1 MVLVAYTVLI
11 VSDNRA
17 DIDRLKKTLSLAGND
32 LFRTKRCSTLGDAAG
47 WSRVKYIDII
57 LLDLFLPDS
66 TGLATF
72 TALHEAV
79 PHIPIMVINGGD
91 ENLSLQAVES
101 GAYGYLSADDLE
113 NSLIPQAL
121 RCLVHKKKA
130 DEALYIELERART
143 TLESL
148 GEGVLCTDEEARITY
163 LNPEAER
170 MTGWSRSSAQGKPI
184 EQVFQLINRETDQP
198 LPNAVRLVIE
208 KKKHLAR
215 QGDSVLLRPDG
226 YCLAVEDSVA
236 PILDSNKKLT
246 GAVVTFRDVTKT
258 RAMEQKMAHLAQHD
272 YLTGL
277 PNRMLLND
285 RLTQAVAYAKRRKT
299 GLGVLFCD
307 LDNFKHINDSL
318 GHFVGDKL
326 LQSVAQRLTRQV
338 RASDTVSR
346 HGGDEFVILLLED
359 DLSENAALTAEK
371 ILLALSQPYFIG
383 THELYVTTSIGIS
396 LFPEDGDDTES
407 LIRSADTALYQAKS
421 KGRDNYQFFKEEMNA
436 RAVERQ
442 SLEVD
447 LRRAIKQE
455 EFILHY
461 QPKVNLNSGEITGVE
476 VLIRWSHPTRGI
488 IYPGTFISI
497 AEDCGLIVALG
508 KWVLEH
514 ACLQARAWIDQGH
527 VPMPVAINISALEFR
542 NVHFARHVKD
552 VLHRTGLQ
560 PQYLE
565 LELTESV
572 LMKDVETSASILR
585 ELKEIG
591 VRIAIDDFGT
601 GYSSLNYL
609 NQFPIDVLKIDQSF
623 VRDIASGNGND
634 IIVNAVINMG
644 ISLKQ
649 KVVAEGIETREQLSF
664 LSEHDCHEGQG
675 FLLSK
680 PLTAVDLEKVFLRGF
695 LNSRFY

>member
-1 MVLVAYTVLI
+1 MAYTVLI
-11 VSDNRA
+11 VSENRT
-17 DIDRLKKTLSLAGND
+17 DSERLKKTLASAGD
-32 LFRTKRCSTLGDAAG
+32 DFRIKRCPTLGEATG
-47 WSRVKYIDII
+47 WSKVKDIDII
-57 LLDLFLPDS
+57 LLDLLLVDSQGLP
-66 TGLATF
+66 TF
-72 TALHEAV
+72 QALHEVV
-79 PHIPIMVINGGD
+79 PHVPVVVINAMD
-91 ENLSLQAVES
+91 EALCLQAVEA
-101 GAYGYLSADDLE
+101 GACGYIPRDQLE
-113 NSLIPQAL
+113 NPLIPQVLRSLAHRKEGDQAL
-121 RCLVHKKKA
+121 RV
-130 DEALYIELERART
+130 ELERART

-148 GEGVLCTDEEARITY
+148 SEGVLCTDDEANITY

-170 MTGWSRSSAQGKPI
+170 MTGWSRLEAKGKPI
-184 EQVFQLINRETDQP
+184 EQVFQLINKETDQP

-208 KKKHLAR
+208 KKKPLAR
-215 QGDSVLLRPDG
+215 QEDSVLLRPDG
-226 YCLAVEDSVA
+226 YCLSVEDSVA
-236 PILDSNKKLT
+236 PILDSNRKLT
-246 GAVVTFRDVTKT
+246 GAVVTFKDVTKT
-258 RAMEQKMAHLAQHD
+258 RAMEQKMAHMAQHD

-277 PNRMLLND
+277 PNRMLFND

-299 GLGVLFCD
+299 GLSVLFCD

-326 LQSVAQRLTRQV
+326 LQSVSQRLTQQV
-338 RASDTVSR
+338 RASDTVCR
-346 HGGDEFVILLLED
+346 HGGDEFVILLLD
-359 DLSENAALTAEK
+359 DHSENAALTAEK
-371 ILLALSQPYFIG
+371 ILHALSQPYFIG

-396 LFPEDGDDTES
+396 LYPEDGHDAES
-407 LIRSADTALYQAKS
+407 LIRSADTALYQAKN

-447 LRRAIKQE
+447 LRRAMKQE

-461 QPKVNLNSGEITGVE
+461 QPKVNLITGEITGVE
-476 VLIRWSHPTRGI
+476 VLLRWDHPTRGTL
-488 IYPGTFISI
+488 YPGTFISI
-497 AEDCGLIVALG
+497 AEDCGLIVQLG
-508 KWVLEH
+508 KWVLEN

-527 VPMPVAINISALEFR
+527 LPMPVAINISALEFR
-542 NVHFARHVKD
+542 NVHFANQVKD
-552 VLHRTGLQ
+552 VLIHTGLQ

-572 LMKDVETSASILR
+572 LMKDVQTSASILR

-609 NQFPIDVLKIDQSF
+609 NQFPIDVLKIDQTF
-623 VRDIASGNGND
+623 VRDISSGNGND

-649 KVVAEGIETREQLSF
+649 KVVAEGIETREQLDF
-664 LSEHDCHEGQG
+664 LSEHACHEGQG

-680 PLTAVDLEKVFLRGF
+680 PLSAVDLEKVFLRGF

>member
-1 MVLVAYTVLI
+1 MAYTVLT
-11 VSDNRA
+11 VSE
-17 DIDRLKKTLSLAGND
+17 DRTHTEQLKRTLASAGDD
-32 LFRTKRCSTLGDAAG
+32 LFRVKRCSTLGEATG
-47 WSRVKYIDII
+47 WSRVKFIDVI
-57 LLDLFLPDS
+57 LLDLTLPDS
-66 TGLATF
+66 RGVDSF
-72 TALHEAV
+72 RALHEVV
-79 PHIPIMVINGGD
+79 PHVPVIIINAPD
-91 ENLSLQAVES
+91 EAVALQAVEA
-101 GAYGYLSADDLE
+101 GACGYVPGDQLE
-113 NSLIPQAL
+113 NPLIPQVL
-121 RCLVHKKKA
+121 RGLVHKKA
-130 DEALYIELERART
+130 NDQALYIELERARI

-148 GEGVLCTDEEARITY
+148 SEGVLCTDEDANITY

-170 MTGWSRSSAQGKPI
+170 MTGWPRADARGKPI

-208 KKKHLAR
+208 KKKPLAR
-215 QGDSVLLRPDG
+215 QENSVLLRPDG
-226 YCLAVEDSVA
+226 FRMPVEDSVA
-236 PILDSNKKLT
+236 PILDNNKKLT
-246 GAVVTFRDVTKT
+246 GAVITFRDVTKT
-258 RAMEQKMAHLAQHD
+258 RALEQKMAHMAQHD

-277 PNRMLLND
+277 PNRMLFND
-285 RLTQAVAYAKRRKT
+285 RLAQAVAYAKRRKS
-299 GLGVLFCD
+299 GLSVLFCD

-318 GHFVGDKL
+318 GHFIGDKL
-326 LQSVAQRLTRQV
+326 LQSVSQRLIRQV

-346 HGGDEFVILLLED
+346 HGGDEFVILLLD
-359 DLSENAALTAEK
+359 DHSENAALTAEK
-371 ILLALSQPYFIG
+371 ILQALSQPYFIG
-383 THELYVTTSIGIS
+383 EHELYVTTSIGIS
-396 LFPEDGDDTES
+396 LYPDDGMDAES

-461 QPKVNLNSGEITGVE
+461 QPKVNLITGEITGVE
-476 VLIRWSHPTRGI
+476 VLLRWDHPTRGLI
-488 IYPGTFISI
+488 FPGTFISI
-497 AEDCGLIVALG
+497 AEDCGLIVPLG
-508 KWVLEH
+508 KWVLEN
-514 ACLQARAWIDQGH
+514 ACMQARSWIDQGH
-527 VPMPVAINISALEFR
+527 LPMPVAINISALEFR
-542 NVHFARHVKD
+542 NVHFAKHVQD
-552 VLHRTGLQ
+552 VLVRTGLE

-572 LMKDVETSASILR
+572 LMKDVQTSAAILH

-623 VRDIASGNGND
+623 VRDISSGNGND

-649 KVVAEGIETREQLSF
+649 KVVAEGIETSEQLAF
-664 LSEHDCHEGQG
+664 LSEHECHEGQG

-680 PLTAVDLEKVFLRGF
+680 PLPAVDLEKVFLRGF

>member
-1 MVLVAYTVLI
+1 VAYTVLI

-17 DIDRLKKTLSLAGND
+17 HIDRLKKTLSSAGAE
-32 LFRTKRCSTLGDAAG
+32 LFRVKRSPTLGEATV
-47 WSRVKYIDII
+47 WSRVRSIDII

-66 TGLATF
+66 QGLATF
-72 TALHEAV
+72 STLHEAV
-79 PHIPIMVINGGD
+79 PHIPIMIINSVA
-91 ENLSLQAVES
+91 EASCLQAIEA
-101 GAYGYLSADDLE
+101 GAYGCLPQDHLE
-113 NSLIPQAL
+113 NSLVPIL
-121 RCLVHKKKA
+121 LSSLVHKKKS
-130 DEALYIELERART
+130 DQALYIELERART

-148 GEGVLCTDEEARITY
+148 SEGVLCTDEAANITY

-170 MTGWSRSSAQGKPI
+170 MTGWSRHSAIGKPI
-184 EQVFQLINRETDQP
+184 EEVFQLINRETEQP
-198 LPNAVRLVIE
+198 LPNAVRLVIQ
-208 KKKHLAR
+208 KGKPLAV
-215 QGDSVLLRPDG
+215 QQDSVLLRPDG
-226 YCLAVEDSVA
+226 YCLSVEDSVA
-236 PILDSNKKLT
+236 PILDSNRKLT
-246 GAVVTFRDVTKT
+246 GAVITFRDVTKT
-258 RAMEQKMAHLAQHD
+258 RAMEQKMAHMAQHD

-285 RLTQAVAYAKRRKT
+285 RLSQAVAYASRRKS
-299 GLGVLFCD
+299 GLAVLFCD

-326 LQSVAQRLTRQV
+326 LQSVSQRLTAQV

-346 HGGDEFVILLLED
+346 HGGDEFVILLLD
-359 DLSENAALTAEK
+359 DHSENAALTGEK
-371 ILLALSQPYFIG
+371 ILHALSQPYFIG
-383 THELYVTTSIGIS
+383 SHELYVTTSIGIS
-396 LFPEDGDDTES
+396 LYPEDGQDAES

-461 QPKVNLNSGEITGVE
+461 QPKVNLNTGEITGVE
-476 VLIRWSHPTRGI
+476 VLLRWDHPTRGTL
-488 IYPGTFISI
+488 YPGTFISI
-497 AEDCGLIVALG
+497 AEDCGLIVQIG
-508 KWVLEH
+508 KWVLEN
-514 ACLQARAWIDQGH
+514 ACMQARAWIDQGH
-527 VPMPVAINISALEFR
+527 LPMPVAINISALEFR
-542 NVHFARHVKD
+542 NVHFANQVKD
-552 VLHRTGLQ
+552 VLIHTGLQ

-572 LMKDVETSASILR
+572 LMRDVQTSASILR

-609 NQFPIDVLKIDQSF
+609 NQFPIDVLKIDQTF
-623 VRDIASGNGND
+623 VRDITSGNGND

-649 KVVAEGIETREQLSF
+649 KVVAEGIETKDQLAF

-680 PLTAVDLEKVFLRGF
+680 PLSAIELEKIFSRGF
-695 LNSRFY
+695 LHSSFY